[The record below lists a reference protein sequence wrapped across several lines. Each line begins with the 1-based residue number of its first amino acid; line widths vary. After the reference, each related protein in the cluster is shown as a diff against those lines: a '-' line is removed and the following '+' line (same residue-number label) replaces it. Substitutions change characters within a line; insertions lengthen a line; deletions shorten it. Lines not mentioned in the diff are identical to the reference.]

1 MQQDSVV
8 RARNLSPDQAG
19 EMVGFT
25 REEAGWEWMSFVVTR
40 LLPGQLWNLRTAGE
54 EMVLVWLGGRCV
66 ADWGAGPQSVGAR
79 ENVFAG
85 LPYSLYL
92 PPARRETQWAES
104 AREIA

>member
-8 RARNLSPDQAG
+8 RARNLPSDQAG

-40 LLPGQLWNLRTAGE
+40 LLPGQPLELRTAGE
-54 EMVLVWLGGRCV
+54 EMVLVWLGGHCV
-66 ADWGAGPQSVGAR
+66 ASGEPEKSR

-92 PPARRETQWAES
+92 PAES
-104 AREIA
+104 